1 MPKQPRPE
9 IEYFNKID
17 LLKLRKIAETKRNRL
32 AKEEMERLKKLHW
45 RRCAECG
52 MELES
57 IAFKGATIHKCFNCN
72 GVFLE
77 PGTLEKLCGAEI
89 HIVES
94 LLDLFKF

>member
-9 IEYFNKID
+9 VEYFSKID
-17 LLKLRKIAETKRNRL
+17 ILKLRKISESKRNRL
-32 AKEEMERLKKLHW
+32 AKEEIEHLKKLHW

-57 IAFKGATIHKCFNCN
+57 IPFKGTTVHKCFNCN

-77 PGTLEKLCGAEI
+77 PGTLETLCGEEMHLI
-89 HIVES
+89 ES
-94 LLDLFKF
+94 LLDLFNF